1 MQNFMVADPII
12 QARNITKSVS
22 VNDKQL
28 TILHSV
34 TLEVKLG
41 ESVAIMG
48 PSGAGKTTLL
58 GLLAGLDQP
67 SSGTI
72 KLGAVDISNLSE
84 DLVTAVRGKNISFIF
99 QSFYLL
105 DNLTALENV
114 MLPLELH
121 YLPNPKQIAITY
133 LTQVG
138 LADRLQHYP
147 RQLSGGEQQRVAIAR
162 AFVTKPAIIFADEP
176 TGNLD
181 QETGDIVADQLFNM
195 NKSLNTTLVIITHE
209 ETLAKRCDRIIHL
222 NKGGTN

>member
-1 MQNFMVADPII
+1 MVVDPII
-12 QARNITKSVS
+12 QASNITKSVS
-22 VNDKQL
+22 VNGKAL

-34 TLEVKLG
+34 SLEINLG

-67 SSGTI
+67 SSGSI
-72 KLGAVDISNLSE
+72 KLGAVDIFKLNE
-84 DLVTAVRGKNISFIF
+84 EQVTAVRGKNISFIF
-99 QSFYLL
+99 QNFYLL

-121 YLPNPKQIAITY
+121 YLPEPKQTAIKY
-133 LTQVG
+133 LTEVG
-138 LADRLQHYP
+138 LADRMQHYP

-162 AFVTKPAIIFADEP
+162 AFVTRPVVIFADEP

-181 QETGDIVADQLFNM
+181 QVTGDLVADQLFSM
-195 NKSLNTTLVIITHE
+195 NKNLNTTLVIITHE
-209 ETLAKRCDRIIHL
+209 ESLADRCDRIIHL
-222 NKGGTN
+222 NKGGIN